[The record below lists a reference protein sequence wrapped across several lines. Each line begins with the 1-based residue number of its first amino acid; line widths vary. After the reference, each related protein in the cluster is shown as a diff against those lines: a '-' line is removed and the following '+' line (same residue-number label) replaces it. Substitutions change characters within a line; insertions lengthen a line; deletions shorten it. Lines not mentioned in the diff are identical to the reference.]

1 MHEFETAA
9 DEINKKFDPMLV
21 EKLFSNIINGKT
33 LGQIV
38 ESHNA
43 WTIASRKEFDE
54 DDISPN
60 EDDIEERNERH
71 KAPFWPFM
79 FFLHQINVYKT
90 HLFAISS
97 WNMHSGD
104 EKIKWGILALET
116 RVFLVFDIPEKEIRK
131 TRAKLGEVISFFK
144 LKHPEIQI

>member
-9 DEINKKFDPMLV
+9 EEINKKFDPMLV
-21 EKLFSNIINGKT
+21 EQLFSNIINGKT

-43 WTIASRKEFDE
+43 WTIANRKEFDE
-54 DDISPN
+54 DEISPS

-79 FFLHQINVYKT
+79 FCLHQLNVYKT

-97 WNMHSGD
+97 CNMHSGD

-116 RVFLVFDIPEKEIRK
+116 RVFLLFDIPEKEIRK

-144 LKHPEIQI
+144 LKHPEIEI